1 MEAETWTIADLFEAA
16 DEDRKGFLVA
26 ADFERILKN
35 AGKTVAYP
43 EDIAHL
49 LRLYDPTHGGGPMA
63 PNSHINFQDFQHQLM
78 LKTELNI

>member
-1 MEAETWTIADLFEAA
+1 M
-16 DEDRKGFLVA
+16 
-26 ADFERILKN
+26 
-35 AGKTVAYP
+35 AYP

-78 LKTELNI
+78 LKTELNIWTGQRNQVIEVPTFYNENKRRLQTNSTIKQIYATT